1 MGVAIAL
8 GGLLGAV
15 TMWFGWEMGVIWVI
29 LQIFYEILSN
39 LGWKSYENCWAAA
52 EFRWV
57 YSPWCCVA
65 V

>member
-15 TMWFGWEMGVIWVI
+15 TMSFGWEMSARWVI

-39 LGWKSYENCWAAA
+39 LEWKPYENCWAAA
-52 EFRWV
+52 EFRCM
-57 YSPWCCVA
+57 YCPWCGVA

>member
-1 MGVAIAL
+1 MGVALAL

-15 TMWFGWEMGVIWVI
+15 TMRFGWEMGARRVI

-39 LGWKSYENCWAAA
+39 SALKPYENCRAAA

-57 YSPWCCVA
+57 YCP
-65 V
+65 